1 METEKGFAKF
11 FLNKGILLLEN
22 LLILS
27 ERIIAFLEKNGAKIT
42 HCLSHEEA
50 RVLTDLSFYAAL
62 FDLNLADG
70 DSLELLGEGFLPQI
84 LRPF

>member
-1 METEKGFAKF
+1 ME
-11 FLNKGILLLEN
+11 
-22 LLILS
+22 
-27 ERIIAFLEKNGAKIT
+27 
-42 HCLSHEEA
+42 
-50 RVLTDLSFYAAL
+50 LTDLSFYAAL